1 MHVHRLAIVLVVV
14 ATACFVYAQPA
25 PIPEKELSQF
35 LGSVSPK
42 TIEWT
47 KTAGPDFDVYYGRAR
62 PPLTGEVGFYLGGHP
77 DFQPDAGSA
86 KVRGQLGIYPVDWH
100 RRIAADGSVSQK
112 ALIRL
117 DDYWQVDIWASAKLQ
132 ADLDR
137 LLAIVAQ
144 LPTFTK
150 KPHPV
155 GTQ

>member
-1 MHVHRLAIVLVVV
+1 MHRLIPVLIVV
-14 ATACFVYAQPA
+14 AAASSVRAQPA
-25 PIPEKELSQF
+25 PMPKKELSQF

-42 TIEWT
+42 AIEWT
-47 KTAGPDFDVYYGRAR
+47 KTAGPDFDVYRGLAR
-62 PPLTGEVGFYLGGHP
+62 PPLSGEVGFYLGGWP
-77 DFQPDAGSA
+77 DFKPDAGSTL
-86 KVRGQLGIYPVDWH
+86 VRGRLGIFPVQWH
-100 RRIAADGSVSQK
+100 RKVATDGSVSQK

-117 DDYWQVDIWASAKLQ
+117 DDYWQIDIWVSAKRQ

-150 KPHPV
+150 KPKPV